1 LDNGVGLDAKK
12 HNSNNKKDTEEA
24 GTAPAI
30 QAQKHARSSYPP
42 GAGIQAALH
51 HSRLRNDNEHNE
63 EAPRY
68 SIQTSVW
75 WYIVGCKRVLYGGFS
90 PT

>member
-1 LDNGVGLDAKK
+1 MQKN
-12 HNSNNKKDTEEA
+12 NSNNKKDTEEA

-51 HSRLRNDNEHNE
+51 HSRLRNDNETTIKPPN
-63 EAPRY
+63 
-68 SIQTSVW
+68 I
-75 WYIVGCKRVLYGGFS
+75 
-90 PT
+90 